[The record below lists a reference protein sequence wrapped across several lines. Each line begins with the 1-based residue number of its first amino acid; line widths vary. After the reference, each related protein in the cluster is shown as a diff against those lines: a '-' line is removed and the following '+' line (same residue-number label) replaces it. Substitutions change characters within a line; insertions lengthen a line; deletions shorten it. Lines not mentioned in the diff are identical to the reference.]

1 MAVDTEQGFLGSPPT
16 EASPISVQTDFGL
29 GEQSAFL
36 TEADVD
42 PSQPYQVTTFQET
55 IAASPAIS
63 VGGGYDPYAND
74 LTNIISPFTDPE
86 QIRERREKEK
96 KQREQVRVF
105 GGADPL
111 FQYEPNLNITS
122 PDVPQFAANVP
133 DPFLEFSPTPRTD
146 LTRKGQAYGL
156 ETEVDEDYYSAKYD
170 PRRPGIDGPT
180 RAEVA
185 GNILQEY
192 GMEKVEKAGS
202 ELAGDMITD
211 AYKSY
216 FPTRYPSSAFGGG
229 MPTSW
234 SGTGYGGSTSSAVA
248 TGGAQALQ
256 TSGAGVNVLGQPMYG
271 STAPAGA
278 SMGAKALGYAGA
290 AYGLYNAA
298 EAWGNKDYAGAVTNT
313 AWAVASVNPAA
324 LPYAIGLEAI
334 SQIGRA
340 FGWWGKKPKPG
351 FGGAEIRLNK
361 ENNNLEFET
370 TYGYNGFDPSQAK
383 QHANQAV
390 QFLNGWSKKFGM
402 KLNYEKANQAIVE
415 AKIRGGNYLRRIDV
429 SPWKDG
435 SGSSSEM
442 IERWINSGAYEGN
455 PTYFNTDLGQ
465 RVGFSSQ
472 EQYEK
477 EVNKYAKSI
486 FG

>member
-1 MAVDTEQGFLGSPPT
+1 MAVDTEQGFLGNPK
-16 EASPISVQTDFGL
+16 PISVQTDFGL
-29 GEQSAFL
+29 GEQSNLL
-36 TEADVD
+36 TKDD
-42 PSQPYQVTTFQET
+42 TLPSQPYQVTTFQET

-63 VGGGYDPYAND
+63 IGGGYDPYAND

-86 QIRERREKEK
+86 QIKERREKEK
-96 KQREQVRVF
+96 KQRDRVKAY
-105 GGADPL
+105 GSADAL

-133 DPFLEFSPTPRTD
+133 DPTISFSPTPSTE
-146 LTRKGQAYGL
+146 LTKKSQTYGL
-156 ETEVDEDYYSAKYD
+156 DTELDEDYFSAKYN
-170 PRRPGIDGPT
+170 RRPPRIEGPT

-192 GMEKVEKAGS
+192 GMEKVKEAGS
-202 ELAGDMITD
+202 ELVGDMITD

-229 MPTSW
+229 MPASW
-234 SGTGYGGSTSSAVA
+234 SGTGYGSA
-248 TGGAQALQ
+248 TGYGASASSTAAVGGTQI
-256 TSGAGVNVLGQPMYG
+256 TSGAGINQFGQPVYG

-298 EAWGNKDYAGAVTNT
+298 EAWGNKDYAGAITSS

-324 LPYAIGLEAI
+324 LPYAVGLEAL
-334 SQIGRA
+334 SMIGRSL
-340 FGWWGKKPKPG
+340 GWWGKKPKQG
-351 FGGAEIRLNK
+351 FGGAEILLNK
-361 ENNNLEFET
+361 ETNQLEFER
-370 TYGYNGFDPSQAK
+370 TYSYNGFDASQAGK
-383 QHANQAV
+383 HSKQAV

-402 KLNYEKANQAIVE
+402 KLNYDKAQEAITG

-442 IERWINSGAYEGN
+442 IERWIDSGAYEGN
-455 PTYFNTDLGQ
+455 PTYYNAELGQ

-477 EVNKYAKSI
+477 EVNQYAKSI

>member
-1 MAVDTEQGFLGSPPT
+1 MAVNTEQGFLGSPPT
-16 EASPISVQTDFGL
+16 ESSPISVQTDFGL

-96 KQREQVRVF
+96 KQREQVRAF

-122 PDVPQFAANVP
+122 PEVPQFAANVP

-146 LTRKGQAYGL
+146 LTRKSQTYGL
-156 ETEVDEDYYSAKYD
+156 ETEVDEDYYSAKYN
-170 PRRPGIDGPT
+170 PKRPGIDGPT
-180 RAEVA
+180 RAELA
-185 GNILQEY
+185 GDILQESVKEQVY
-192 GMEKVEKAGS
+192 GAGE
-202 ELAGDMITD
+202 ELVNRNLENL
-211 AYKSY
+211 YSSY
-216 FPTRYPSSAFGGG
+216 FKGGG
-229 MPTSW
+229 AGVNQLGQPMYGSTAPSIYNTAVVGGGSAPTSW
-234 SGTGYGGSTSSAVA
+234 SGTGYGGIN
-248 TGGAQALQ
+248 TGGA
-256 TSGAGVNVLGQPMYG
+256 P
-271 STAPAGA
+271 STAGSSTA
-278 SMGAKALGYAGA
+278 AKTLGYVGA

-351 FGGAEIRLNK
+351 FGGAEILLNK
-361 ENNNLEFET
+361 DTNQLEFER
-370 TYGYNGFDPSQAK
+370 TYSYNGFDASEAGRHSK
-383 QHANQAV
+383 QAV